1 MSNKKRWYVV
11 QTYSGSEDSVKQDI
25 ERRIE
30 SMGMQELIFDVI
42 IPEETIVEKKLNA
55 KGEEETVEKIKKI
68 FPGYVF
74 VHMVITDDS
83 WHVIRNTPQVTG
95 FLGSSGG
102 RTKPVPVETEEMNKI
117 LLNIGAI
124 ELPKFKYDVGEIVT
138 IARGPF
144 EGQTGAVI
152 EFDNA
157 QQMVVVNL
165 DFFGRGTPT
174 EFSFTDIKEKE

>member
-1 MSNKKRWYVV
+1 MSVKKRWYVV

-30 SMGMQELIFDVI
+30 SMGMQNFIFNVI
-42 IPEETIVEKKLNA
+42 IPEETLVEKKLNA
-55 KGEEETVEKIKKI
+55 KGEEETITKVKKI

-74 VHMVITDDS
+74 VEMIITDES

-102 RTKPVPVETEEMNKI
+102 RTKPVPVEPEEMNQI

-124 ELPKFKYDVGEIVT
+124 EKPKFKHEVGEVVT

-144 EGQTGAVI
+144 EGFMGEVLT
-152 EFDNA
+152 FDN
-157 QQMVVVNL
+157 QKQTVLVNIEV
-165 DFFGRGTPT
+165 FGRGTPT
-174 EFSFTDIKEKE
+174 EFSFTDIKEE